1 MRSIAII
8 KNDMDAIDKSLVQLN
23 DVITNFDRYA
33 QQGMINKS
41 LNDYFMDESILI
53 DQKNALINEYNS
65 TINYI
70 KLNGNNNA
78 NANTNNFNRGMS
90 RPMNSHDPYNR
101 VGGNAP
107 AMSRTNDN
115 PYLNN
120 GQATTGSIG
129 STGTTGIGT
138 LGRQQP
144 NAIERN
150 VQPVQQ
156 NNQYIQE
163 VPVVPKKEPVLPNY
177 FKEKAITVSLKDG
190 KPFLS
195 GVPFNMEA
203 IELDNKKY
211 PIVSPLWESK
221 KAVYLAIP
229 VRKMKIPYGAEWDWF
244 LDKPFSE
251 IDFNPVDDGMLC
263 IENILYYHIKD
274 ILENFAELGY
284 GNPVSTNEIVDIQN
298 FMKDPDVPT
307 SGTLLM
313 KKVFDKIILTREN
326 GGEGKDFIT
335 FDLNATHIFYNS
347 RTIDFDNIIKSFTTK
362 PCNKFILTEESY
374 SDLFH
379 ILKSLN
385 VYHGTLE
392 LFGGILFKFYV
403 GKEKVN
409 LVRL

>member
-53 DQKNALINEYNS
+53 DQKNALINEYNA

-70 KLNGNNNA
+70 KLNGNNNN
-78 NANTNNFNRGMS
+78 NANNFNRGIG

-138 LGRQQP
+138 LGSNP
-144 NAIERN
+144 NQRPIERN
-150 VQPVQQ
+150 VPTQVNQQ
-156 NNQYIQE
+156 VIQQH
-163 VPVVPKKEPVLPNY
+163 VPVKKEPVLPTY
-177 FKEKAITVSLKDG
+177 FKEKSITISLKDG

-195 GVPFNMEA
+195 GVPVTMEP
-203 IELDNKKY
+203 IELDCKKY
-211 PIVSPLWESK
+211 GAISPLWEAK
-221 KAVYLAIP
+221 EAAYAIKP
-229 VRKMKIPYGAEWDWF
+229 ARKMKLPYDKQFDWL
-244 LDKPFSE
+244 LDKPFSQ
-251 IDFNPVDDGMLC
+251 IDFKEVDNGLLC

-284 GNPVSTNEIVDIQN
+284 GNKVNTTEIMDIQN
-298 FMKDPDVPT
+298 FMKDPDVPV
-307 SGTLLM
+307 SGTLLV
-313 KKVFDKIILTREN
+313 KNVFDKIKLTREN
-326 GGEGKDFIT
+326 GGEGKDFIV
-335 FDLNATHIFYNS
+335 FDLNAVHVFYKS
-347 RTIDFDNIIKSFTTK
+347 RTIDYENIIKSFTTQQG
-362 PCNKFILTEESY
+362 NKFILTEESFG
-374 SDLFH
+374 DLFH
-379 ILKSLN
+379 LLKSLN
-385 VYHGTLE
+385 VQHGTLE
-392 LFGGILFKFYV
+392 LYGEIKFKFYI
-403 GKEKVN
+403 GKEIIN

>member
-53 DQKNALINEYNS
+53 DQKNALINEYNA

-70 KLNGNNNA
+70 KLNGNNNN
-78 NANTNNFNRGMS
+78 NANNFNRGIG

-115 PYLNN
+115 PYLNG
-120 GQATTGSIG
+120 GQPTGSIG

-138 LGRQQP
+138 LGSNP
-144 NAIERN
+144 NQRPIERN
-150 VQPVQQ
+150 VPTQVNQQ
-156 NNQYIQE
+156 VIQQH
-163 VPVVPKKEPVLPNY
+163 VPVKKEPVLPTY
-177 FKEKAITVSLKDG
+177 FKEKSITISLKDG

-195 GVPFNMEA
+195 GVPVTMEP
-203 IELDNKKY
+203 IELDCKKY
-211 PIVSPLWESK
+211 GAISPLWEAK
-221 KAVYLAIP
+221 EAAYAIKP
-229 VRKMKIPYGAEWDWF
+229 ARKMKLPYDKQFDWL
-244 LDKPFSE
+244 LDKPFSQ
-251 IDFNPVDDGMLC
+251 IDFKEVDNGLLC

-284 GNPVSTNEIVDIQN
+284 GNKVNTTEIMDIQN
-298 FMKDPDVPT
+298 FMKDPDVPV
-307 SGTLLM
+307 SGTLLV
-313 KKVFDKIILTREN
+313 KNVFDKIKLTREN
-326 GGEGKDFIT
+326 GGEGKDFIV
-335 FDLNATHIFYNS
+335 FDLNAVHVFYKS
-347 RTIDFDNIIKSFTTK
+347 RTIDYENIIKSFTTQQG
-362 PCNKFILTEESY
+362 NKFILTEESFG
-374 SDLFH
+374 DLFH
-379 ILKSLN
+379 LLKSLN
-385 VYHGTLE
+385 VQHGTLE
-392 LFGGILFKFYV
+392 LYGEIKFKFYI
-403 GKEKVN
+403 GKEIIN

>member
-1 MRSIAII
+1 MRSIASI
-8 KNDMDAIDKSLVQLN
+8 KNDMDAIDKDLGNIN

-33 QQGMINKS
+33 QQGMVNKS
-41 LNDYFMDESILI
+41 LNDYFIDESILI

-65 TINYI
+65 TMNYI

-78 NANTNNFNRGMS
+78 NANANNFNRGMA

-101 VGGNAP
+101 VGGNNTP
-107 AMSRTNDN
+107 AMTRTTGN
-115 PYLNN
+115 PYLNG
-120 GQATTGSIG
+120 GQPTGSIG
-129 STGTTGIGT
+129 SIGTTGIGT
-138 LGRQQP
+138 LGSQQP
-144 NAIERN
+144 NAMERN
-150 VQPVQQ
+150 SPQQMQPIQQ
-156 NNQYIQE
+156 API
-163 VPVVPKKEPVLPNY
+163 VPKKEPVLPNY
-177 FKEKAITVSLKDG
+177 LKEKSITVSLKDG

-211 PIVSPLWESK
+211 PSVSPLWEAK
-221 KAVYLAIP
+221 NAVYLAIP
-229 VRKMKIPYGAEWDWF
+229 ARKMKIPYGAEWDWF

-251 IDFNPVDDGMLC
+251 IDFKPVEDGMLC

-284 GNPVSTNEIVDIQN
+284 GNPVSTNEIVDIEN

-335 FDLNATHIFYNS
+335 FDLNAMHIFYNS
-347 RTIDFDNIIKSFTTK
+347 RTIDYDNIIKSFTTK
-362 PCNKFILTEESY
+362 PSNKFILTEESY

-379 ILKSLN
+379 LLKSLN